1 MTFGLFPS
9 AAYAHAPNACASGLP
24 GPSILISGSTKSMYP
39 RELSCRGTRMKLE
52 TKRHAAWSRT
62 GMTGP
67 RGMPSPEEEDVVE
80 VAGEIS
86 RDLGEE
92 RVSEED
98 DEEEEEGQGASV
110 VGRCVGGGLRVALRA
125 RRSVACVSL
134 RWTMSN
140 SSL

>member
-1 MTFGLFPS
+1 
-9 AAYAHAPNACASGLP
+9 
-24 GPSILISGSTKSMYP
+24 MYP
-39 RELSCRGTRMKLE
+39 RELSWRGTRMKLE

-62 GMTGP
+62 GMAGL

-92 RVSEED
+92 RES
-98 DEEEEEGQGASV
+98 DEEEEKEEGQTASV
-110 VGRCVGGGLRVALRA
+110 VGCLAAGGFRVALRA
-125 RRSVACVSL
+125 RRSVAWVSL